1 MEDVSVVSLR
11 RQVRSWWLHSVSTVL
26 PIVLLVAACTSSPAV
41 DGTVTVSSQT
51 TAVTIRTQ
59 CSDQDVGT
67 DPPQSVRFVGETDQV
82 VPFQSWSCPGYD
94 ADSFSDPGD
103 FPVTAKG
110 GKVDV
115 YFESGP
121 ATRVSAVAWTISE
134 PRSDASLEVDEIGEG
149 HVRFVVPDP
158 DVAWVIRVR
167 LATVDGRVAYYD
179 ALLEPFGTA
188 DPPDYVPSAEEQWL
202 LDTLNNLGFVPEVA
216 QANQGGQR
224 AEIYI
229 DINEHNRVFVTSQPQ
244 GTPAVLAESLPDV
257 RVALLCGDREIYI
270 ETETSWNWALH
281 VVFAIAD
288 DLACTAS
295 TTMGIWPVR
304 TLDEFRVAAGEAAD
318 GTDHDVVAVAFIR
331 EVLGWEGELELP
343 EVYDG
348 TDSMGFV
355 FEVDGRRVYIG
366 SETIYALN
374 APVTL
379 VSQASTMD
387 DLGEFGYLS
396 ASVRQEA
403 DEWIAEFYYPE
414 PGELTEGGRPAISMV
429 SAEMRY
435 GDKTYRSESS
445 HARFV
450 LEAPPVIPGS
460 LTIEYRDASGRII
473 DYRAVRLPPGSFAAG

>member
-1 MEDVSVVSLR
+1 
-11 RQVRSWWLHSVSTVL
+11 
-26 PIVLLVAACTSSPAV
+26 
-41 DGTVTVSSQT
+41 
-51 TAVTIRTQ
+51 
-59 CSDQDVGT
+59 
-67 DPPQSVRFVGETDQV
+67 VRFVGEVEQV

-94 ADSFSDPGD
+94 ADSFADPGD
-103 FPVTAKG
+103 FPVTSKG

-121 ATRVSAVAWTISE
+121 ATAVSAVAWTIAE
-134 PRSDASLEVDEIGEG
+134 PRSDASLAVDEFGNG

-167 LATVDGRVAYYD
+167 LATVDERVAYYD
-179 ALLEPFGTA
+179 ALLEPVEAA
-188 DPPDYVPSAEEQWL
+188 DPPDTYVPSSEEQWL

-216 QANQGGQR
+216 QANQAGQR
-224 AEIYI
+224 AETYI

-244 GTPAVLAESLPDV
+244 GTPVVLAESIPDV

-270 ETETSWNWALH
+270 EGEISWNWALH
-281 VVFAIAD
+281 VAFAITD

-295 TTMGIWPVR
+295 TTLGIWPVR

-318 GTDHDVVAVAFIR
+318 EVDPYMLAVAFIR

-348 TDSMGFV
+348 TDSMGFD
-355 FEVDGRRVYIG
+355 FEVDGRRVHIATK
-366 SETIYALN
+366 TIYALN

-379 VSQASTMD
+379 VSQSSTMD
-387 DLGEFGYLS
+387 DLDEFGYLS
-396 ASVRQEA
+396 ASVNQEA
-403 DEWIAEFYYPE
+403 GEWIAEFHYPE
-414 PGELTEGGRPAISMV
+414 PAELTNAGRPPISTV
-429 SAEMRY
+429 SAELRY
-435 GDKTYRSESS
+435 GDKIYRSESS

-460 LTIEYRDASGRII
+460 LTIEYRDASDRII